1 MKKRLV
7 RKSVLR
13 EMFERT
19 YAPVLVIMIFLLFV
33 GAIRIATEIIASAK
47 GEGRAILT
55 LLSYTEVV
63 WITVLL
69 TPLALLVF
77 LVKDYI
83 SKDGRD
89 LYLSLPHTRL
99 EVYGSAIL
107 LSLGYFLFY
116 MLIEAA
122 MSAILL
128 CGVGGAAPM
137 KHYFPTRF
145 GLAVAVF
152 LAFTGLAAISL
163 STASGILR
171 AIGSYAVLFYVGA
184 RTFELAADEFVLF
197 GNVEDVWS
205 YGMCI
210 PYEPG
215 DFLGVFGGSE
225 ADACREIVR
234 AMGFAGGF
242 GILLCI
248 LGAVAFRKRKAEW
261 SEGRCKCRFMH
272 VLLQAG
278 FGGVMATDILQES
291 YVFHAWWRYD
301 NRLEFIFL
309 AWVLFTAVVLIVWEA
324 LYQRSIRKVWKVWPG
339 VLFGFLYAVILTL
352 IHG

>member
-47 GEGRAILT
+47 GEGMGVLT
-55 LLSYTEVV
+55 QLSYTEAV
-63 WITVLL
+63 WITIQL
-69 TPLALLVF
+69 TPFALLVY
-77 LVKDYI
+77 LLKDYL

-99 EVYGSAIL
+99 EVFGSATL

-116 MLIEAA
+116 MLIEA
-122 MSAILL
+122 SLSVILL
-128 CGVGGAAPM
+128 CGVGGATPM
-137 KHYFPTRF
+137 KYYFLTRF
-145 GLAVAVF
+145 GMATAVF
-152 LAFTGLAAISL
+152 VALAGLAAISL

-171 AIGSYAVLFYVGA
+171 ALGSFVVLFYVGA
-184 RTFELAADEFVLF
+184 RSFELAADGSVFF
-197 GNVEDVWS
+197 ARIEDVWT
-205 YGMCI
+205 YGMTI
-210 PYEPG
+210 PHEEG
-215 DFLGVFGGSE
+215 DIVILGE
-225 ADACREIVR
+225 TNADVCREIVR
-234 AMGFAGGF
+234 AMGVAGGF

-248 LGAVAFRKRKAEW
+248 LGAIAFVKRKAEW
-261 SEGRCKCRFMH
+261 SEGRCKCRLMH

-291 YVFHAWWRYD
+291 YVFHAYWRYD

-309 AWVLFTAVVLIVWEA
+309 AWVLFTVVVLIVWEA
-324 LYQRSIRKVWKVWPG
+324 VYQRSIRKVWKVWPG
-339 VLFGFLYAVILTL
+339 VLFGFLYAMLLSFV
-352 IHG
+352 HG